1 MDTTARLTKRE
12 TQMAELL
19 AWGLAKKEIADR
31 LYVSTRTVEATIR
44 NIYEKIGIQ
53 KATELCVWW
62 FTTKCGVPMSLSP
75 LKRGFV
81 AMCFLAIIITA
92 EACNVGNT
100 MIRPVRTSV
109 RTVRGTRNSRRKEDY
124 YYGC

>member
-1 MDTTARLTKRE
+1 MNKAVTLTKRE

-44 NIYEKIGIQ
+44 NIYDKIGIQ

-62 FTTKCGVPMSLSP
+62 FTTQCGVPMSLSP

-81 AMCFLAIIITA
+81 AMCLLAIIITA
-92 EACNVGNT
+92 EACNMGNT

-109 RTVRGTRNSRRKEDY
+109 RTVRGQRSRRKEDY

>member
-1 MDTTARLTKRE
+1 
-12 TQMAELL
+12 MAELL
-19 AWGLAKKEIADR
+19 AWGLAKKEIANR

-44 NIYEKIGIQ
+44 NIYDKIGIQ

-75 LKRGFV
+75 FKHGFV
-81 AMCFLAIIITA
+81 AMCLLAIIITA

-109 RTVRGTRNSRRKEDY
+109 RTAKAQRSRRKEDY
-124 YYGC
+124 YYE

>member
-31 LYVSTRTVEATIR
+31 LYVSTRTVEATTR

-81 AMCFLAIIITA
+81 AMCLLAIIITA

>member
-62 FTTKCGVPMSLSP
+62 FTTQCGVPLSLSP

-100 MIRPVRTSV
+100 IIRPVRTSV